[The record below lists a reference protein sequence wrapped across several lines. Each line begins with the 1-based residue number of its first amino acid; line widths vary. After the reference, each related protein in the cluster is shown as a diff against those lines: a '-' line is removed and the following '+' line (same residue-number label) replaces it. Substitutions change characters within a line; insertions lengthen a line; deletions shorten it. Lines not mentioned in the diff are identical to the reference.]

1 MSTKKDFEQE
11 MTSSDEV
18 LVPKDSE
25 SKGTSRRKFTRNAL
39 VGGAVLLT
47 LSNRSAWGA
56 TITTCI
62 STNLLVS
69 YANGQA
75 SALNNSD
82 QQLEINNYYNN
93 YNGEKEYINGD
104 NTCYDRKGPSEP
116 SDKKSVRTDAPWFV
130 ISE

>member
-11 MTSSDEV
+11 MISNDEV

-25 SKGTSRRKFTRNAL
+25 GKGTSRRKFTRNVL
-39 VGGAVLLT
+39 VGSAVLLT

-69 YANGQA
+69 YANGLA
-75 SALNNSD
+75 SAPNNPE
-82 QQLEINNYYNN
+82 QQLEINNYINN
-93 YNGEKEYINGD
+93 YPGKGEYTNGEL
-104 NTCYDRKGPSEP
+104 TCYDRQGP
-116 SDKKSVRTDAPWFV
+116 SDKKSVSTDAPWFA